1 MDSVLLTKAIV
12 LMLITWL
19 MFIDKYCTQFFTFRP
34 VVIGPIIG
42 FVLGNLEISLQ
53 VGCMIEL
60 MFLGQVF
67 VGTALPPEETFS
79 TILAVSFACLTGS
92 IEIALATALPLAVL
106 GQMGM
111 YFRNMVL
118 CVWTGHNLED
128 AVKKHDLKGITLN
141 CLILPNLFNLVLFA
155 LPVFLA
161 VYFGAELI
169 QNIISVIP
177 QSIITG
183 LAVGGNMIG
192 AVGLS
197 LLMKS
202 VNFSKMWYFF
212 LVGFFFASYLHIG
225 NIGMTLLA
233 IICVAFA
240 YYSDKE
246 QITTST
252 AN

>member
-1 MDSVLLTKAIV
+1 M
-12 LMLITWL
+12 
-19 MFIDKYCTQFFTFRP
+19 
-34 VVIGPIIG
+34 
-42 FVLGNLEISLQ
+42 
-53 VGCMIEL
+53 
-60 MFLGQVF
+60 
-67 VGTALPPEETFS
+67 
-79 TILAVSFACLTGS
+79 
-92 IEIALATALPLAVL
+92 
-106 GQMGM
+106 
-111 YFRNMVL
+111 
-118 CVWTGHNLED
+118 
-128 AVKKHDLKGITLN
+128 
-141 CLILPNLFNLVLFA
+141 
-155 LPVFLA
+155 PVFLA